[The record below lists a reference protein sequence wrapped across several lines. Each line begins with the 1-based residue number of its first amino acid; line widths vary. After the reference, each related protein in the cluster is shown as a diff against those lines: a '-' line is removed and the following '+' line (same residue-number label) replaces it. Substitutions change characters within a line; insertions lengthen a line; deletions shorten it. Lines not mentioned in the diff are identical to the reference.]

1 MNEELTNQKPSLT
14 LGMLLKVGFGRKIVF
29 LVVAIVTSIFL
40 FCSLHF
46 LYSQNNRAYST
57 SYNYDSRTIQ
67 NDKYLDGSAFV
78 LSSIISLDNL
88 NEIKASKNI
97 YQNINTTSIVENN
110 AITLENVTDEK
121 TGVSSIVL
129 SIPTRYFPNQNVA
142 KSFLKDIAKTP
153 ITKTIALSKSL
164 TYDNNLSIYKN
175 AASYEKMISSL
186 QAQVSFLDSLYAN
199 LIEAYGDLM
208 VTVNGETKQISLF
221 KSDLD
226 GYFEVFSLSALYS
239 QIREN
244 GYVYEFDK
252 HKDELQTQMIN
263 INAQLATNQTKID
276 AITQER
282 TTLIDEAAASG
293 LTVQMLDLSSYNS
306 TLNSLY
312 IEKVDLE
319 NEKHILEQKITYGPI
334 ADTTAFAATLQN
346 YFTKLEEY
354 TTTYK
359 TISTSVIENNLDIYY
374 LKSSGIETSGGLSI
388 IVEIFAAIL
397 LGAILGL
404 VVNLIIDRKKLK
416 QNQQVVQK
424 PQQTPKEEQI
434 AASPTQFAT
443 INN

>member
-14 LGMLLKVGFGRKIVF
+14 LGALLKVGFGRKIVF
-29 LVVAIVTSIFL
+29 LVVAIVTSVFL

-57 SYNYDSRTIQ
+57 SYNYDSRAIQ
-67 NDKYLDGSAFV
+67 NNKYLDGSAFV

-142 KSFLKDIAKTP
+142 KSFLKDVAKTP
-153 ITKTIALSKSL
+153 ITKTIALAKSL

-186 QAQVSFLDSLYAN
+186 QAQVSYLDSLYSN
-199 LIEAYGDLM
+199 LIDAYGDLT

-263 INAQLATNQTKID
+263 INAQLATNLTKID

-334 ADTTAFAATLQN
+334 ADTTAFATTLQN

-374 LKSSGIETSGGLSI
+374 LKSSGLETSGGLSI

-404 VVNLIIDRKKLK
+404 GVNLIIDRKKLK
-416 QNQQVVQK
+416 QTQLVVQK
-424 PQQTPKEEQI
+424 PQPTPKEEQL
-434 AASPTQFAT
+434 ATQTQFAT